1 MKRIGTVED
10 FSRAEQFSTQKRSRG
25 STVVPDPLEDHTLP
39 MSEKHRL
46 SSLWEVV
53 QQNRQNHAKML
64 ELVRPMIQGGE
75 MAAPVP
81 EKSAMPLHSGLQLAC
96 LYGDLNLVKMLVSR
110 GESIDQVTMSPDNF
124 GRGRCPMSVAA
135 ELGHNGILKFLID
148 AGGDTKNIHDPPLRQ
163 AVARNDL
170 AAVTM
175 LVQGGADPNPTLHQ
189 MLYPTCDINV
199 VRMLLE
205 AGAKPWGTMLLTA
218 LWRGCDNKV
227 IELLLEFGAPFRS
240 DLENESALEVAICRG
255 ANRSIIELLLKAS
268 AKWSPARHAVFPKSF
283 QARARSLALC
293 FGRLSPAMSSGK
305 PLETIIY
312 WTAVAEKCDGDRAD
326 LQRTLANQCDLPALE
341 HRVTAAGFGELAR
354 HSEQSGN
361 TSKVALLD
369 RLNMEQLV
377 ALLWQQD
384 APIKAYASLQRNTSE
399 RQRSIITS
407 QGSESTLDGKG
418 PLDEDDFGSPVEE
431 DEEDGLLNDSSDEK
445 PQAVKRKSKPVAAP
459 QIYVSSE
466 GSAVG
471 GFMASSHSNN
481 RRLAHPVADSRN
493 PNSPKPHHC
502 TCCHVCHVSMKQRPR
517 PIAAC
522 SQCNTII
529 CKLCLQDRW
538 KSDQWEEA
546 CATSTWVCHKCLGSC
561 VCKACKSK
569 GCRNQEKTD
578 VYA

>member
-10 FSRAEQFSTQKRSRG
+10 FSRAEQFLQKRSRG

-53 QQNRQNHAKML
+53 QMNRQNHAKMM
-64 ELVRPMIQGGE
+64 ELVRPMIQGRE

-81 EKSAMPLHSGLQLAC
+81 EKSAMPLSSGLQLAC

-110 GESIDQVTMSPDNF
+110 GESIDQVTMSPENF

-135 ELGHNGILKFLID
+135 ELGHNSILEFLIG
-148 AGGDTKNIHDPPLRQ
+148 AGGDTKNMHDPPLRQ
-163 AVARNDL
+163 AVSRNDL

-175 LVQGGADPNPTLHQ
+175 LVEGGADPNPTLHQ
-189 MLYPTCDINV
+189 MLYPNCDVNV

-218 LWRGCDNKV
+218 LWRGCDQR
-227 IELLLEFGAPFRS
+227 IIHLLLEFGAPFRS

-255 ANRSIIELLLKAS
+255 ASKPIVEVLLAAS
-268 AKWSPARHAVFPKSF
+268 AKWTPLSHAVFPKSF
-283 QARARSLALC
+283 QQRVLAFARCLGRSFPAVAH
-293 FGRLSPAMSSGK
+293 GR

-312 WTAVAEKCDGDRAD
+312 WMAVAEKRDGDRAD
-326 LQRTLANQCDLPALE
+326 LQRVLCNQCDLPALE
-341 HRVTAAGFGELAR
+341 QRIAAAGFGEMAR
-354 HSEQSGN
+354 QSELSGN
-361 TSKVALLD
+361 TSKTALLE
-369 RLNMEQLV
+369 RLQTPELV
-377 ALLWQQD
+377 LLWQQD
-384 APIKAYASLQRNTSE
+384 AVTNAYAAQR
-399 RQRSIITS
+399 RAGDRGPIIMS

-418 PLDEDDFGSPVEE
+418 LPDPDDDFGG
-431 DEEDGLLNDSSDEK
+431 DEEDVRHESSDDR
-445 PQAVKRKSKPVAAP
+445 PAPTQVKRKRKPVAAP

-471 GFMASSHSNN
+471 GFLSASHSNN

-517 PIAAC
+517 PVSSC

-538 KSDQWEEA
+538 KTDQWEEA
-546 CATSTWVCHKCLGSC
+546 CSSSAWVCHKCLGSC

-569 GCRNQEKTD
+569 GQRIEKAD
-578 VYA
+578 VYV